1 MRTIRNIQK
10 TKRIIGNQ
18 KQKNKSIGFVATLG
32 CIHQGHLSLIKKA
45 RKETDFLV
53 VSIYVNPTQFGP
65 GEDYNKYPR
74 DLKKDK
80 SLLRKESVDLLFAPL
95 NIDIYPKDYQTYV
108 ISQGNLSKNLCGASR
123 EGHFNGVCTIV
134 DKLFN
139 IIKPDVSYFG
149 QKDYQQAQIIKQ
161 MVKDL
166 NKDVKIKVL
175 PIVREKD
182 GLALSSRNQYLD
194 STERKKAKLLY
205 QLLKEAKDKI
215 KKGNKNPESI
225 KQSIRAKIQNVK
237 DIKIDYI
244 EIVDAKTL
252 EKIKYIK
259 GQVLIALAIYVGKT
273 RLIDNILVRT

>member
-1 MRTIRNIQK
+1 M
-10 TKRIIGNQ
+10 
-18 KQKNKSIGFVATLG
+18 
-32 CIHQGHLSLIKKA
+32 IKKA